1 MKKSDDSRFQQDAS
15 GQWWWVPANPH
26 HRRTRAI
33 VGRCGSCSEEFL
45 TRGSEVRQFCSPECH
60 YASIRRTKPP
70 CIECGQPIQSK
81 YAERYCSHSCAAAA
95 RHHRAP
101 RTTTTSDSP
110 ATLVN
115 SDSPNYVQDEA
126 GQWWH
131 LVGARRARTRARIA
145 ECQRC
150 GGRFLT
156 SIYHASPYCS
166 KSCGLLASNA
176 ANPGRFG
183 GSRGGNW
190 RGGRR
195 VLPNGYVEIW
205 DPEAAQRHRP
215 GTKKPYV
222 LEHRLVMEEKL
233 GRALLPGENVHHIN
247 GIRDDNRPENLELWV
262 KKQPPGQRAH
272 EQKHCP
278 TCTCT

>member
-110 ATLVN
+110 ATQVGLMRLEPGDN
-115 SDSPNYVQDEA
+115 TMRYQD
-126 GQWWH
+126 
-131 LVGARRARTRARIA
+131 
-145 ECQRC
+145 
-150 GGRFLT
+150 GGTPSL
-156 SIYHASPYCS
+156 SIEWSFHAAY
-166 KSCGLLASNA
+166 
-176 ANPGRFG
+176 
-183 GSRGGNW
+183 
-190 RGGRR
+190 
-195 VLPNGYVEIW
+195 E
-205 DPEAAQRHRP
+205 
-215 GTKKPYV
+215 
-222 LEHRLVMEEKL
+222 
-233 GRALLPGENVHHIN
+233 
-247 GIRDDNRPENLELWV
+247 
-262 KKQPPGQRAH
+262 
-272 EQKHCP
+272 
-278 TCTCT
+278 